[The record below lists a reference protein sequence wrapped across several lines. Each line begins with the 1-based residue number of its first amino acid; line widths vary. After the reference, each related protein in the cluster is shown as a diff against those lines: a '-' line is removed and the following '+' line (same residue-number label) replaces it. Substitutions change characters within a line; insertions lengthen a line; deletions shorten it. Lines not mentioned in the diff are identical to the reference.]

1 MTPQDIAFSY
11 LGRTEKPK
19 NAGFNDAEF
28 EKKMKAV
35 GFQSGHA
42 WCCYFQELVFKEAYP
57 GKFKELDRLF
67 SASCVQTFAN
77 FKNAG
82 YLIGELPRAGH
93 LVLWQMMKDGKPQ
106 QTGHAGIVY
115 KLNSSWEFQS
125 IEGNSN
131 DDGGREGYE
140 VALQPN
146 RKVLKDVWNGLK
158 VLGFIQIN

>member
-1 MTPQDIAFSY
+1 MKPQDVAFSY

-35 GFQSGHA
+35 GFQPGHA

-57 GKFKELDRLF
+57 EKFKELDKLF
-67 SASCVQTFAN
+67 SASCVQTYHN
-77 FKNAG
+77 FKNAA
-82 YLIGELPRAGH
+82 YLISELPREGY

-106 QTGHAGIVY
+106 MTGHAGIVY
-115 KLNSSWEFQS
+115 KLNSSWEFES

-146 RKVLKDVWNGLK
+146 RKVLADVKNGLK
-158 VLGFIQIN
+158 VLGFIQI